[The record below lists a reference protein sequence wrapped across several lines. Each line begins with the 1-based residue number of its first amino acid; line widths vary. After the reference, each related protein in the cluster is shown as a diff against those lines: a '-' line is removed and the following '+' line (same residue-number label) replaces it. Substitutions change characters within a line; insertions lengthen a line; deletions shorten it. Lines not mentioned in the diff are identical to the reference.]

1 MKGGQILMMWA
12 WRKQKE
18 QERNEQNKKTN
29 KHDHNEKTEKPE
41 KPEKKVVTKKQPLKL
56 NEKKGE

>member
-1 MKGGQILMMWA
+1 MKGGQILMLWA

-18 QERNEQNKKTN
+18 QERNEQNEKTN
-29 KHDHNEKTEKPE
+29 KHDHKEQ
-41 KPEKKVVTKKQPLKL
+41 PEKKVVTKKQPLKL